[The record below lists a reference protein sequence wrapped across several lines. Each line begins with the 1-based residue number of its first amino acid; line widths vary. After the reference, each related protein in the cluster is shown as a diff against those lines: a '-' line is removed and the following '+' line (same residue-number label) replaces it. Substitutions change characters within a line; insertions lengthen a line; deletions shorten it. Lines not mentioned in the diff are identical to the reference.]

1 MSSRIEQVI
10 DEIELF
16 ISECKYQTF
25 STTNIIVDKDRMDEL
40 LRDLRLR
47 TPEEIKKYQ
56 KIISNKE
63 RILQDARDKAD
74 AMLNM
79 AQAETVRMVD
89 ENEIMQQ
96 AYAQAGEV
104 VKQAT
109 EQAQQIVDM
118 ATLEEIVRTNEK
130 QRFSFNEDKTKI
142 RANQGHTIPVD
153 VELEEKAPPAVLY
166 HGTGDKYVESIDQTG
181 LEPRQRLYVHLS
193 TDKDMAAKVG
203 QRHGEPVVYRV
214 DSGQM
219 ARDGYTFYLSVNG
232 VWLTK
237 AVPVK
242 YLEKL

>member
-10 DEIELF
+10 DEIESF

-25 STTNIIVDKDRMDEL
+25 SNTNIIVDKDRMDEL

-74 AMLNM
+74 AMLSM

-118 ATLEEIVRTNEK
+118 ATVEANNVRQSAMEYIK
-130 QRFSFNEDKTKI
+130 
-142 RANQGHTIPVD
+142 
-153 VELEEKAPPAVLY
+153 
-166 HGTGDKYVESIDQTG
+166 KYVSI
-181 LEPRQRLYVHLS
+181 S
-193 TDKDMAAKVG
+193 
-203 QRHGEPVVYRV
+203 
-214 DSGQM
+214 
-219 ARDGYTFYLSVNG
+219 
-232 VWLTK
+232 
-237 AVPVK
+237 
-242 YLEKL
+242 

>member
-25 STTNIIVDKDRMDEL
+25 SSTNIIVDKDRMDEL

-89 ENEIMQQ
+89 ENEIMP
-96 AYAQAGEV
+96 
-104 VKQAT
+104 
-109 EQAQQIVDM
+109 
-118 ATLEEIVRTNEK
+118 RPEK
-130 QRFSFNEDKTKI
+130 
-142 RANQGHTIPVD
+142 
-153 VELEEKAPPAVLY
+153 
-166 HGTGDKYVESIDQTG
+166 
-181 LEPRQRLYVHLS
+181 
-193 TDKDMAAKVG
+193 
-203 QRHGEPVVYRV
+203 
-214 DSGQM
+214 
-219 ARDGYTFYLSVNG
+219 
-232 VWLTK
+232 
-237 AVPVK
+237 
-242 YLEKL
+242 

>member
-109 EQAQQIVDM
+109 AQAQQIVDM
-118 ATLEEIVRTNEK
+118 ATVEANNVRQSAMEYTFG
-130 QRFSFNEDKTKI
+130 QLSTL
-142 RANQGHTIPVD
+142 QGIIDHAIATADAKYGDLIQKLRECEAIIAQDRSQLYPQ
-153 VELEEKAPPAVLY
+153 VELDNDIAALEGYPA
-166 HGTGDKYVESIDQTG
+166 GTGDKTPAQG
-181 LEPRQRLYVHLS
+181 QGG
-193 TDKDMAAKVG
+193 KD
-203 QRHGEPVVYRV
+203 
-214 DSGQM
+214 
-219 ARDGYTFYLSVNG
+219 
-232 VWLTK
+232 
-237 AVPVK
+237 VK
-242 YLEKL
+242 MI

>member
-25 STTNIIVDKDRMDEL
+25 SSTNIIVDKDRMDEL

-109 EQAQQIVDM
+109 EQAQQIIDM
-118 ATLEEIVRTNEK
+118 ATIEANNVRQSAMEYTFGQLSRLQEIIEHAIGTADAKYGDLLAKLREC
-130 QRFSFNEDKTKI
+130 E
-142 RANQGHTIPVD
+142 TIIAQDRSQLYPQ
-153 VELEEKAPPAVLY
+153 VELDNDIAALEGYPTGQNAPDGRAEG
-166 HGTGDKYVESIDQTG
+166 GT
-181 LEPRQRLYVHLS
+181 
-193 TDKDMAAKVG
+193 KD
-203 QRHGEPVVYRV
+203 
-214 DSGQM
+214 
-219 ARDGYTFYLSVNG
+219 VN
-232 VWLTK
+232 VI
-237 AVPVK
+237 
-242 YLEKL
+242 